1 MFSFIFLIEGRE
13 EISKFLGRKIVIN
26 KIVKILGILYFEK
39 NKNRNEIFSLKKT
52 YKQNKVSKNN
62 N

>member
-1 MFSFIFLIEGRE
+1 M

-26 KIVKILGILYFEK
+26 KIVKMLGILYFEK
-39 NKNRNEIFSLKKT
+39 NKNRNEIFSLKKS